1 MNLDSFDPAPRKPGA
16 EPDAAELR
24 IEPIAPPPP
33 PPRRRGLWIAGG
45 LAVAVLGVAAL
56 GLTLGDDLP
65 DMAPKGAQTLDIE
78 VADLPAPPPPGAV
91 APGAALDVL
100 PEDMAQAA
108 PHNPP
113 PAYEPPPEIALA
125 EAPPERGPDSGRP
138 ERPVLRQPA
147 NLTFSPSFDC
157 RRART
162 QGERVVCA
170 DPALAAA
177 DQRLNAAY
185 QQALEAGVPDWRLER
200 QQRRWLRAREDAAF
214 AAPEAV
220 AEVYEARIAELQ
232 AQADVAPP
240 PEAPPWPSS
249 W

>member
-1 MNLDSFDPAPRKPGA
+1 MNLDAQDPEAGKPGA
-16 EPDAAELR
+16 YVDAADLR
-24 IEPIAPPPP
+24 IEPVAPQTP

-45 LAVAVLGVAAL
+45 LAAAVLGVAAL

-65 DMAPKGAQTLDIE
+65 DMAPEGAQTLDIE
-78 VADLPAPPPPGAV
+78 VADQPAPPPPGAV
-91 APGAALDVL
+91 APGAALEVL

-113 PAYEPPPEIALA
+113 PVYEPPLEMA
-125 EAPPERGPDSGRP
+125 EAPPESGPEPAPPARP
-138 ERPVLRQPA
+138 ALRQPA
-147 NLTFSPSFDC
+147 NLSFAPSFDC
-157 RRART
+157 RRARS

-170 DPALAAA
+170 DPVLAAA

-240 PEAPPWPSS
+240 AEPPPWPSS

>member
-24 IEPIAPPPP
+24 IEPIAPPGPA
-33 PPRRRGLWIAGG
+33 PRRRGLWIAGA
-45 LAVAVLGVAAL
+45 LVATAVGVAAL

-65 DMAPKGAQTLDIE
+65 DMAPEGAQTLDIE
-78 VADLPAPPPPGAV
+78 VADQPAPPPPGAV
-91 APGAALDVL
+91 APGAPLDVL
-100 PEDMAQAA
+100 PKDMALAA

-113 PAYEPPPEIALA
+113 PVYEPPPEMA
-125 EAPPERGPDSGRP
+125 EAPPEPELPARP
-138 ERPVLRQPA
+138 TLRQPA
-147 NLTFSPSFDC
+147 NLTFAPSFDC
-157 RRART
+157 RRARS

-177 DQRLNAAY
+177 DQRLSAAY
-185 QQALEAGVPDWRLER
+185 QQALDAGVPDWRLER
-200 QQRRWLRAREDAAF
+200 QQRRWLRARKDAAF

-232 AQADVAPP
+232 AQADVVPP
-240 PEAPPWPSS
+240 PETPPWPSS

>member
-1 MNLDSFDPAPRKPGA
+1 MNLDTPDPETRQPGA
-16 EPDAAELR
+16 DGGDADLR
-24 IEPIAPPPP
+24 IEPIAPQARPSGRLTPGRLAP
-33 PPRRRGLWIAGG
+33 WIVGG
-45 LAVAVLGVAAL
+45 LVVAVLGVAAL

-65 DMAPKGAQTLDIE
+65 DMAPAGAQTLDIE
-78 VADLPAPPPPGAV
+78 VADQPAPPPPGAV

-100 PEDMAQAA
+100 PDDMAQAA

-113 PAYEPPPEIALA
+113 PVYEPPPELA
-125 EAPPERGPDSGRP
+125 EAPPEP
-138 ERPVLRQPA
+138 EPPARPVLRQPA
-147 NLTFSPSFDC
+147 NLSFAPSFDC
-157 RRART
+157 RRARS

-177 DQRLNAAY
+177 DQRLSDAY
-185 QQALEAGVPDWRLER
+185 QQALEAGVPGWRLER

>member
-16 EPDAAELR
+16 DPDAADLR
-24 IEPIAPPPP
+24 IEPIAPPAP

-45 LAVAVLGVAAL
+45 LVAAVVGVAAL

-65 DMAPKGAQTLDIE
+65 DMAPEGAQTLDIE
-78 VADLPAPPPPGAV
+78 VADQPAPPPPGAV

-100 PEDMAQAA
+100 PDDMALAA

-113 PAYEPPPEIALA
+113 PVYEPPPEMALA
-125 EAPPERGPDSGRP
+125 EAPPEPAP
-138 ERPVLRQPA
+138 PARPVLRQPA
-147 NLTFSPSFDC
+147 NLSFAPSFDC
-157 RRART
+157 RRARS

-177 DQRLNAAY
+177 DQRLSAAY
-185 QQALEAGVPDWRLER
+185 QQALAAGVPDWRLER